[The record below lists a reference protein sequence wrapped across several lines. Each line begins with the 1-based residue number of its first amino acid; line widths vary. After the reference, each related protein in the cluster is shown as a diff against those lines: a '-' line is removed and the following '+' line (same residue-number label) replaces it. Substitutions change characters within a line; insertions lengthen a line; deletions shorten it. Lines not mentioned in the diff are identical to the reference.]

1 MLITGSR
8 PVHSAHNL
16 PSTDLAVTVV
26 VDYTPPVDF
35 DRTADVD
42 YRAGS
47 GPVTLTCQVEGAT
60 GTVNYQWSSNCSGD
74 CFVQTQ
80 TTQSV
85 SQDMFVRAGVDGGTH
100 TCTASDSSGSGS
112 GSTVMN
118 IIGMLV
124 FMQ

>member
-1 MLITGSR
+1 M
-8 PVHSAHNL
+8 VA
-16 PSTDLAVTVV
+16 VV

-35 DRTADVD
+35 DPTSDDD

-47 GPVTLTCQVEGAT
+47 GPVILTCQVAGAI
-60 GTVNYQWSSNCSGD
+60 GAVNYQWSSTCSGD
-74 CFVQTQ
+74 CFLLTQ

-85 SQDMFVRAGVDGGTH
+85 IQGMFVRAGVDGGTH
-100 TCTASDSSGSGS
+100 TCTASDSRGSGS